1 MTQIDANGV
10 RPDDRGA
17 QITIL
22 THGSFIGKRF
32 DVIDGE
38 IVKTSQATFYDG
50 IARTEAAP
58 DAAALAE
65 ILESLT
71 PDKDVLNLGRMK
83 GGRTSAQVV
92 TGAKLDPAR
101 NVIARSLA
109 YFEHAPG
116 EGWLLL
122 DHDTK
127 DMPDDVR
134 ERVEALGGGVAAIK
148 RIWPDLADA
157 DYLVRPSSSGGVYID
172 GGSPTAATGFHLF
185 VRVDGVRQSK
195 KILDTL
201 TARAWEAG
209 LAWHAV
215 AKSGALLE
223 RSVID
228 AAVGGPER
236 LVFTAAPVLGKGVRR
251 RAPES
256 VIQRGVAI
264 SAPTMPDT
272 DLLRLTRRESRQ
284 KHKPEAARTE
294 AAYTAAQVD
303 KLTAQG
309 VAQSDAERIIR
320 DRVRG
325 GVLADDDTVQM
336 SDGSHARVGDLL
348 DAKFTAAGADKLS
361 LPDPVEGV
369 AYGKTTAAIIW
380 GFGHDAPVLISHAHG
395 KVTAYRFARHMTP
408 ADVDAQHARGAQE
421 RAVETGDLPEAVDL
435 PDGRRETLIDAL
447 KAAQNRDD
455 ALAIAQA
462 VLSRWI
468 KRTPHSMSADALVR
482 FITDHLTEDLLTDA
496 DIAGLRK
503 QIDRRNYMRR
513 KAALGFV
520 GLSPKE
526 LHSNTNVMT
535 VDNLD
540 SAGAMPQGV
549 TIVKAPMGSGKTQKI
564 AAPWIKAA
572 RKNGSCMAICHR
584 VSLVDELARRLSLPH
599 YKRTTIDD
607 IIAENGI
614 AVCLPSITS
623 RIVGETIT
631 NPDFVVI
638 DEVAQVL
645 RFLESKEVC
654 RTRHANAQV
663 VFDTL
668 VEIIRSAKGVLVLDA
683 DVNDRVMQFLRYCRP
698 VETFN
703 VLMMHP
709 TPQNKTATVYASND
723 PAGSAV
729 RAKVLADLSLELAAG
744 GKVYLACESAKLAR
758 DFEAVM
764 TAQGHSV
771 LCVTAANKD
780 GKEQAAFLADADAQ
794 SRLYDAVIVSPAV
807 VSGISIE
814 HRDRP
819 HFTLGADI
827 GGGQA
832 IVPSDAAQQMVRI
845 RYLNRYVVGL
855 VGNNAAG
862 MQTEAAILQGQMD
875 LAAMENAPVTLGF
888 YDRMRADI
896 QATEENAK
904 ADFAAGLFWMLQKA
918 GWSLDAIDADAKEIE
933 KAELKAAKNAR
944 VDAWHAAILAAEI
957 PDQDTADFLR
967 GRQLTEAEAAQLEA
981 FDIAD
986 KLKIKA
992 VDLEA
997 IKTWDDGGF
1006 ARRLRRFK
1014 ALHICDEPALND
1026 QETAIDRRFRR
1037 AEHRLLTVLF
1047 DDIDLH
1053 AEHPFTPEKQAVF
1066 VDRVM
1071 QHRHAMVELGL
1082 LPSKYRAEKFPRPKQ
1097 VKRVFSDVLGRLGLA
1112 VSETR
1117 VRLSQNTPL
1126 LYKSIQSEG
1135 VSGQQDNR
1143 VRVYGICPQS
1153 LAFMNE
1159 IRARHNPISAEVVNL
1174 LDSPAW
1180 KRHRAKL
1187 DSLGRVAL
1195 APHRRVG
1202 AAGLPIGSRLSQVA
1216 LVLHETQDR
1225 AQVARTLSL
1234 TAQQVVDAMN
1244 GLYVMGLID
1253 ADGALDG
1260 ALKVRKLVWAVGPD
1274 NPTTDAHD
1282 RTSERSEVS

>member
-1 MTQIDANGV
+1 MTQTNTNGV
-10 RPDDRGA
+10 RPGNRGA
-17 QITIL
+17 HITVL

-32 DVIDGE
+32 DVVDGE
-38 IVKTSQATFYDG
+38 LVKTSNATFYNG
-50 IARTEAAP
+50 TARTVAAP
-58 DAAALAE
+58 DAVALAE
-65 ILESLT
+65 VLDNLT
-71 PDKDVLNLGRMK
+71 PDRDALALGRMK
-83 GGRTSAQVV
+83 GGRETANVV

-101 NVIARSLA
+101 DDVARSLA
-109 YFEHAPG
+109 YFEHAAG

-127 DMPDDVR
+127 DMPADVR

-148 RIWPDLADA
+148 SIWPDLAEA
-157 DYLVRPSSSGGVYID
+157 DCLVRPSSSGGVYID
-172 GGSPTAATGFHLF
+172 GGSPTAATGFHMF
-185 VRVDGVRQSK
+185 VRVHDVRQSTR
-195 KILDTL
+195 ILETL
-201 TARAWEAG
+201 TARAWAAG

-215 AKSGALLE
+215 SKAGALLE
-223 RSVID
+223 RSIVD

-256 VIQRGVAI
+256 VAQRGVAV
-264 SAPTMPDT
+264 SAPMPPDT

-284 KHKPEAARTE
+284 KLKPEAERTE
-294 AAYTAAQVD
+294 AAYAADQVD

-325 GVLADDDTVQM
+325 RVLADDDTLQL
-336 SDGSHARVGDLL
+336 SDGSHARVGVIL
-348 DAKFTAAGADKLS
+348 DAQFTAAGTDKLP

-395 KVTAYRFARHMTP
+395 KVTAYRFARHMTD
-408 ADVDAQHARGAQE
+408 ADVEAQHARGAQE
-421 RAVETGDLPEAVDL
+421 RAIETGDAPEAVDL
-435 PDGRRETLIDAL
+435 PDGRRETLVEAL
-447 KAAQNRDD
+447 TAADSRDD

-482 FITDHLTEDLLTDA
+482 FITDHLPDNLLTAD
-496 DIAGLRK
+496 DIAGLHDR
-503 QIDRRNYMRR
+503 IGRRNYMRR

-520 GLSPKE
+520 GLSVHE
-526 LHSNTNVMT
+526 LHTDTNVMT
-535 VDNLD
+535 VDTLD
-540 SAGAMPQGV
+540 SAGARPRGV

-564 AAPWIKAA
+564 AAPWIKSA

-623 RIVGETIT
+623 RIVGETIA

-645 RFLESKEVC
+645 RFLESQEVC
-654 RTRHANAQV
+654 RTRHANSQV

-683 DVNDRVMQFLRYCRP
+683 DVNDRVMQFLRHCRP
-698 VETFN
+698 AETFN
-703 VLMMHP
+703 VLLMHP
-709 TPQNKTATVYASND
+709 TPQTKNATVYASND

-758 DFEAVM
+758 DFEAVL
-764 TAQGHSV
+764 TSQGHRV

-780 GKEQAAFLADADAQ
+780 VVAQAAFLADADAQ
-794 SRLYDAVIVSPAV
+794 SKRYDAVIVSPAV

-814 HRDRP
+814 HDDSP
-819 HFTLGADI
+819 HFTLGAFI

-832 IVPSDAAQQMVRI
+832 IVPSDAAQQMMRI
-845 RYLNRYVVGL
+845 RYLDRYVVGL

-862 MQTEAAILQGQMD
+862 MQTSAAIMQGQMD
-875 LAAMENAPVTLGF
+875 LAALENAPVSMGF
-888 YDRMRADI
+888 YDSMRADI
-896 QATEENAK
+896 RATEENAK
-904 ADFAAGLFWMLQKA
+904 ADFAAGLFWMLQRA
-918 GWSLDAIDADAKEIE
+918 GWSLDAIDADAKETE

-944 VDAWHAAILAAEI
+944 IDAWHAAILAADI

-967 GRQLTEAEAAQLEA
+967 GRKLTENEAAQLEA
-981 FDIAD
+981 FDITD
-986 KLKIKA
+986 TLKLNA
-992 VDLEA
+992 VDLDA
-997 IKTWDDGGF
+997 IKTWDDGRF

-1026 QETAIDRRFRR
+1026 QDTAIDRRFRR
-1037 AEHRLLTVLF
+1037 AEHRLLRLLF
-1047 DDIDLH
+1047 DGIDLH
-1053 AEHPFTPEKQAVF
+1053 AEHPFTPEKQTVF

-1071 QHRHAMVELGL
+1071 QHRHALVEVGL
-1082 LPSKYRAEKFPRPKQ
+1082 LPSKYRAEKFPRPKRFKM
-1097 VKRVFSDVLGRLGLA
+1097 VLDDVAGRLGLA
-1112 VSETR
+1112 VTDAR
-1117 VRLSQNTPL
+1117 VRLSQKAPL
-1126 LYKSIQSEG
+1126 LYKDIQSEG
-1135 VSGQQDNR
+1135 VLGQQDNR
-1143 VRVYGICPQS
+1143 GRVYGICQQT
-1153 LAFMNE
+1153 LAFMTE
-1159 IRARHNPISAEVVNL
+1159 IDARHETVVQLHDSPDPEPTSPQTARRLVLIPEPEQIDSKLMAAQLCMDPPEHMPSSFWRVIAGQPFLMWTKQQGRQLAAL
-1174 LDSPAW
+1174 LDAQPAQP
-1180 KRHRAKL
+1180 AF
-1187 DSLGRVAL
+1187 A
-1195 APHRRVG
+1195 
-1202 AAGLPIGSRLSQVA
+1202 
-1216 LVLHETQDR
+1216 
-1225 AQVARTLSL
+1225 
-1234 TAQQVVDAMN
+1234 
-1244 GLYVMGLID
+1244 
-1253 ADGALDG
+1253 
-1260 ALKVRKLVWAVGPD
+1260 
-1274 NPTTDAHD
+1274 
-1282 RTSERSEVS
+1282 